1 MSITYFGKSSVP
13 SWGTPFPSS
22 SYLLYLQHFLENPEY
37 RPSGYSIADDQ
48 VPPQDLTFEQLVR
61 LLSKQMEEVAA
72 TGEQITAASRQLSA
86 GVKKL
91 NECTGSLGE
100 KLSRVKY

>member
-1 MSITYFGKSSVP
+1 MSNTYLGKSSIH

-22 SYLLYLQHFLENPEY
+22 SYLLYLQYFPENPEY
-37 RPSGYSIADDQ
+37 QPSGNSIADDQ
-48 VPPQDLTFEQLVR
+48 VPHQDLTFEQLAR
-61 LLSKQMEEVAA
+61 LFSKQMEGVVA
-72 TGEQITAASRQLSA
+72 TGKQITAASRQLAA

-91 NECTGSLGE
+91 NECTGALGE

>member
-1 MSITYFGKSSVP
+1 MGITYFGNASVP
-13 SWGTPFPSS
+13 SWGAASPSS
-22 SYLLYLQHFLENPEY
+22 SYLLYLQHFPENPEY
-37 RPSGYSIADDQ
+37 QPSEYSTADDQ
-48 VPPQDLTFEQLVR
+48 VPHQDLTFEQLVR
-61 LLSKQMEEVAA
+61 LFSKQMEGVVA
-72 TGEQITAASRQLSA
+72 TGKQITAASRQLSA